1 MDMAVGRLQFSV
13 RMADTRTP
21 RTEKRLQPQADPVEA
36 AFRRERTFQDVTA
49 DRERWAND
57 TMHRGGKIY

>member
-13 RMADTRTP
+13 RLADTRAS
-21 RTEKRLQPQADPVEA
+21 RVEKSKQPETDPVEA

-49 DRERWAND
+49 DRERWANN
-57 TMHRGGKIY
+57 TIHHRGKIL